1 MESHPSPIYFLTSQE
16 CSWLQKPRAAA
27 EHASSP
33 PLAWPPDSLEL
44 APASAPGVKH
54 LHRANQEMGSTTVHL
69 LFMKESLIENMPEK
83 RETQTAERAQ
93 STWGSVLGVAPSNG
107 TEIKW
112 QLWIHAQT
120 SWGLGCGISLGHI
133 SPVPREGRLGS
144 QRTVAVGW
152 NTCVVSWAP
161 HLREKMT
168 ILNLENALGLT
179 EKAQNK

>member
-16 CSWLQKPRAAA
+16 CSWLQKPWAAA

-83 RETQTAERAQ
+83 RDTGSWK
-93 STWGSVLGVAPSNG
+93 STKYLGVRF

-120 SWGLGCGISLGHI
+120 SWGLGCDICSRTHF
-133 SPVPREGRLGS
+133 PGS
-144 QRTVAVGW
+144 QRGQVRIPAH
-152 NTCVVSWAP
+152 CSSWMEYLCGQLGSPFA
-161 HLREKMT
+161 RENDYSESRKCIRVNRKGT
-168 ILNLENALGLT
+168 
-179 EKAQNK
+179 K